1 MTENPQAAHDT
12 LEQSL
17 NCSYRTFFA
26 GIFPIALAT
35 LQFEVSLIRGFSY
48 TIWHELGFAALLLG
62 RRSPAAATPP
72 A

>member
-1 MTENPQAAHDT
+1 MSENDRV
-12 LEQSL
+12 LFSGV
-17 NCSYRTFFA
+17 FV
-26 GIFPIALAT
+26 IALGT
-35 LQFEVSLIRGFSY
+35 LLFEVSLIRVFSY